1 MKKTFFNAD
10 LKKTF
15 FTFITTKVNSL
26 LLEYLDEKR

>member
-15 FTFITTKVNSL
+15 FTFITTKGASANDVLSS
-26 LLEYLDEKR
+26 